1 MRLTNNP
8 TGMAKAVADC
18 NGDKEGGYAS
28 DGSNIT
34 GFSSMHDSGTG
45 GVSEYVNFFINK
57 NKATI

>member
-45 GVSEYVNFFINK
+45 GVSECVYFKSNPQS
-57 NKATI
+57 T

>member
-34 GFSSMHDSGTG
+34 GFSSMHDIGTG
-45 GVSEYVNFFINK
+45 GVSE
-57 NKATI
+57 